1 MAKDDVE
8 ILGTIRPGGGD
19 PPPPKKKS
27 KKRKGWMIV
36 VGLLVIASMI
46 FFVHRATTTKKPVPL
61 PAMAPPLQKPGTVV
75 SNNPEYRKKLAQQN
89 ALAART
95 AEKSGSSV
103 LPTLGADTGNK
114 DSLNEL
120 TTLEKSKKVSPP
132 PPPDP
137 EIERERREEAEARR
151 RIRAAKIKSEDAAV
165 TGEMR
170 TVLSTWA
177 TQGEGLAVI
186 AVAKSTRSAPGVGSS
201 GSPAPKGTSA
211 AAKKKVPIIPAGK
224 ILYGVVVN
232 TLDSDNPGPVLV
244 QAVGGRFDGTKFLG
258 SFQRN
263 HGKLTIQLNRVIYP
277 DGESD
282 SIGAYVVSPG
292 AKLRAGLETD
302 VDHHYL
308 YRYGGLLASAFLQG
322 FGEAAMY
329 SNSTAYPSAYGM
341 PIIGFNGMTFLQQS
355 ELGMGQAGMMLGS
368 QAMNAFNRPTT
379 VKLAANTPVGILIVA
394 ETGQKLPKEPAPAAA
409 VPARS
414 PAAPAAPVPSMV
426 PQPGYPMTPMSPY
439 GGYVMPM
446 MPMMP

>member
-36 VGLLVIASMI
+36 GGLLVVVLTI

-75 SNNPEYRKKLAQQN
+75 SSNPEYRKKLAQQN

-114 DSLNEL
+114 DSLKEL
-120 TTLEKSKKVSPP
+120 TNLEKSKKVSAP

-137 EIERERREEAEARR
+137 EIERERREEAEARQ
-151 RIRAAKIKSEDAAV
+151 RIQAAKIKSEDAAV

-186 AVAKSTRSAPGVGSS
+186 AVAKSTGSAPEGGAK
-201 GSPAPKGTSA
+201 GSPAPKGTPA
-211 AAKKKVPIIPAGK
+211 AATKKNVPIIPAGK

-292 AKLRAGLETD
+292 AKLRSGLETD

-368 QAMNAFNRPTT
+368 QTMNAFNRPPT

-394 ETGQKLPKEPAPAAA
+394 ETGQKLPKGPAPKAAA
-409 VPARS
+409 PARS
-414 PAAPAAPVPSMV
+414 QAAPVPSMV

-439 GGYVMPM
+439 GGYGMPM

>member
-27 KKRKGWMIV
+27 KKRKLWMIV
-36 VGLLVIASMI
+36 GGLLGVVLMI

-61 PAMAPPLQKPGTVV
+61 PAMNTPLQKPGTVV
-75 SNNPEYRKKLAQQN
+75 SSNPEYRQKLAQQN
-89 ALAART
+89 ALAVRT

-114 DSLNEL
+114 DSLKEL
-120 TTLEKSKKVSPP
+120 TNLEKSKKVSPP

-137 EIERERREEAEARR
+137 EIERERRDEAEARQ
-151 RIRAAKIKSEDAAV
+151 RIQEAKIKSEDAAV

-186 AVAKSTRSAPGVGSS
+186 AVAKSTGSAPGVGSK
-201 GSPAPKGTSA
+201 GAPAPKGTPA
-211 AAKKKVPIIPAGK
+211 AATKNVPIIPSGK

-292 AKLRAGLETD
+292 AKLRSGLETD

-322 FGEAAMY
+322 FGQAAMY
-329 SNSTAYPSAYGM
+329 SNSTAYPSAYGT

-368 QAMNAFNRPTT
+368 TAMNAFNRPTT

-414 PAAPAAPVPSMV
+414 PAAPVPSMV

-439 GGYVMPM
+439 GGYGMPM